1 MEYESSTKV
10 SEIQNEFMRSFVYPK
25 MQTYN
30 YKEFCPT
37 KQIRI
42 VAQKTYLHSPKN
54 HQKSATS
61 LVCVVGQ
68 ESL

>member
-10 SEIQNEFMRSFVYPK
+10 SEIQNEFMRSFVYPI

-42 VAQKTYLHSPKN
+42 VAKKWPTLTKKSPE
-54 HQKSATS
+54 KSATIHVCMAVQKS
-61 LVCVVGQ
+61 L
-68 ESL
+68 